1 MSLITSYI
9 ERIRLVVGDTDVE
22 YEYLVD
28 SVYDFLYYDNG
39 QDELKTAI
47 AALENIINY
56 LALNPESE
64 TLGQVMGK
72 RMSMKSLEDRLLNL
86 KAKQTADSDGNIRLP
101 MMIRSNRT
109 DWSDIN
115 KLFRKQ

>member
-1 MSLITSYI
+1 MSLVNSYV

-22 YEYLVD
+22 YAYLED
-28 SVYDFLYYDNG
+28 ATYDFLYYDNG

-64 TLGQVMGK
+64 TLGQVMGN
-72 RMSMKSLEDRLLNL
+72 SIS
-86 KAKQTADSDGNIRLP
+86 
-101 MMIRSNRT
+101 
-109 DWSDIN
+109 
-115 KLFRKQ
+115 